1 MLDNHGGGTRCINT
15 GRRNT
20 KGSSHLDLDVRFAAA
35 QELDDK
41 PNARSQEGQ
50 QLTKYLGAGGRLPGP
65 TMRETRVAIHL
76 SGLGQPQSP
85 SITYPSHRPP
95 AKSQAAA
102 NGRRSPEEIIG
113 TPDDLSH
120 KLLSDAGPLG
130 MFSRQLTSP
139 ILSIACLPCQQA

>member
-41 PNARSQEGQ
+41 PNGRSQEGQ
-50 QLTKYLGAGGRLPGP
+50 QLTKYLGPGGRLPGP

-85 SITYPSHRPP
+85 SITYPSH
-95 AKSQAAA
+95 
-102 NGRRSPEEIIG
+102 
-113 TPDDLSH
+113 DLLPSR
-120 KLLSDAGPLG
+120 KQPRTVAEVQKRLLVPRMTYLISSFQMLVPW
-130 MFSRQLTSP
+130 
-139 ILSIACLPCQQA
+139 ACFRDN